1 MIGTVGLTYLV
12 QDEEINFAIKNIGL
26 FKTSQNTTLSEYFY
40 LYLKSNNM
48 KNYIEAR
55 LAGTTQKYIS
65 LGELRNI
72 PVVLP
77 NESIID
83 KFKKVVGVLLDK
95 RRLNI
100 INNEELMITRDT
112 LLPKLMNG
120 EIMI

>member
-1 MIGTVGLTYLV
+1 MI
-12 QDEEINFAIKNIGL
+12 
-26 FKTSQNTTLSEYFY
+26 
-40 LYLKSNNM
+40 
-48 KNYIEAR
+48 
-55 LAGTTQKYIS
+55 
-65 LGELRNI
+65 
-72 PVVLP
+72 VLL
-77 NESIID
+77 I

>member
-1 MIGTVGLTYLV
+1 
-12 QDEEINFAIKNIGL
+12 
-26 FKTSQNTTLSEYFY
+26 
-40 LYLKSNNM
+40 M

-77 NESIID
+77 NDSIID